1 MYIIYPKKDYQSK
14 IDLDKKYLSDLQEL
28 DKAYFNEIENPK
40 TYLIKKAEYRVKRYD
55 LVNQIMTVKKM
66 IEDYENHY
74 KHVFLPTYELQLEET
89 KNNWDVFIKQA
100 QESNNA
106 DIKNVLDFYKDHMQ
120 DIEIKNMVYQ
130 KVRAINDFSTN

>member
-28 DKAYFNEIENPK
+28 DKTYFNEIENPK

-106 DIKNVLDFYKDHMQ
+106 DIKNVLEFYKDHMQ

>member
-28 DKAYFNEIENPK
+28 DKAYYNEIENPK

-106 DIKNVLDFYKDHMQ
+106 DIKNVLEFYKDHMQ

>member
-28 DKAYFNEIENPK
+28 DKAYYNEIENPK
-40 TYLIKKAEYRVKRYD
+40 TYQIKKLEYKVKRYA
-55 LVNQIMTVKKM
+55 LVNQMMTVKKM

-106 DIKNVLDFYKDHMQ
+106 DIKNVLEFYKDHMQ

>member
-28 DKAYFNEIENPK
+28 DKAYYNEIENPK
-40 TYLIKKAEYRVKRYD
+40 TYLIKKLEYKVKRYD
-55 LVNQIMTVKKM
+55 LVNQMMTVKKM

-106 DIKNVLDFYKDHMQ
+106 DIKNVLEFYKDHMQ

>member
-106 DIKNVLDFYKDHMQ
+106 DIKNVLEFYKDHMQ